1 MKMEVIMLRYG
12 ILSTASI
19 IDRFIAGIRQSKDGY
34 VQALASRNFQTAKTA
49 AKRLGIDNYYG
60 SYEELFTDDNID
72 IIYIPTVNGRHY
84 FDCKNAL
91 IHHKHVIVEKPFTLS
106 LQEAKE
112 LFKIAKENNCFLMEA
127 QKAVYL
133 PATNKIKQL
142 IDKET
147 IGKLKYIELKAG
159 FPGQYNYDHWM
170 YNLSLGGGTLYASA
184 TYTIEYMQYLFNQ
197 PRLQIDG
204 ICIKCP
210 TGVDEICNFQLKMN
224 DTILVSSTISMN
236 VGLKNEAVFYGDLG
250 YIVVPYYWKSNQ
262 LDIYFNNGEHQ
273 HFDFPYQSEFVYE
286 IDHINECV
294 KNNLLESPI
303 MNKEK
308 TFETIK
314 LVEQLHQKWQ

>member
-1 MKMEVIMLRYG
+1 MLRYG

-19 IDRFIAGIRQSKDGY
+19 IDRFIAGIRESKDGY
-34 VQALASRNFQTAKTA
+34 VQALASRNLETAKIA

-60 SYEELFTDDNID
+60 SYEELFTDCNVD

-84 FDCKNAL
+84 LDCKNAL
-91 IHHKHVIVEKPFTLS
+91 KHHKHVIVEKPFTLS
-106 LQEAKE
+106 WHEADE
-112 LFKIAKENNCFLMEA
+112 LFKIARENNCFLMEA
-127 QKAVYL
+127 QKAVFL
-133 PATNKIKQL
+133 PVTNKVKQL
-142 IDKET
+142 INNKT
-147 IGKLKYIELKAG
+147 VGNLKYIELKAG

-184 TYTIEYMQYLFNQ
+184 TYTIEYMQYLFDQ
-197 PRLQIDG
+197 PHLQIDG
-204 ICIKCP
+204 TCLKCP
-210 TGVDEICNFQLKMN
+210 TGVDEICNFQLNVN

-250 YIVVPYYWKSNQ
+250 YIVVPNYWKSNQ
-262 LDIYFNNGEHQ
+262 FDIYFNNGEHQ

-286 IDHINECV
+286 IEHVHECI

-314 LVEQLHQKWQ
+314 LVEQLQQKWQKTF

>member
-1 MKMEVIMLRYG
+1 MLRYG

-19 IDRFIAGIRQSKDGY
+19 IDRFIAGIRESNDGY

-60 SYEELFTDDNID
+60 SYEELFTDCNVD

-91 IHHKHVIVEKPFTLS
+91 KHHKHVIVEKPFTLS

-112 LFKIAKENNCFLMEA
+112 LFTIAKENNCFLMEA

-142 IDKET
+142 IDEGT
-147 IGKLKYIELKAG
+147 IGNLKYIELKAG
-159 FPGQYNYDHWM
+159 FPGQYNYGHWM

-197 PRLQIDG
+197 PHLQIDG
-204 ICIKCP
+204 TCIKCP
-210 TGVDEICNFQLKMN
+210 TGVDEICNFQLKIN

-262 LDIYFNNGEHQ
+262 LDIYFNNGDHQ
-273 HFDFPYQSEFVYE
+273 HFDFPYQNEFVYE
-286 IDHINECV
+286 IEHINKCI
-294 KNNLLESPI
+294 KNNLLESPV